1 MKHVIDIQDYGGNR
15 VARLLPAFR
24 IRFDENHVHTQLEQP
39 YCIIHCPKNFIV
51 NPDLDL
57 PFVQIPFSTFA
68 DNVRQL
74 LSQHNG
80 SMPLASF
87 PQCYTQSFESLIDH
101 NEGVPLE
108 HYISCIKD
116 IQIVTGQGVI
126 KKVQFCH
133 TPGVLFMPTPFD
145 TSNSK

>member
-1 MKHVIDIQDYGGNR
+1 MIWIRFQKPLHVSELYTMKHVIDIQDYGGNR

-24 IRFDENHVHTQLEQP
+24 LRFDENHVHVCHSQAIWFYSINLYSFQTQLEQP
-39 YCIIHCPKNFIV
+39 YCIIHCPKTFIV

-80 SMPLASF
+80 SMPLAR
-87 PQCYTQSFESLIDH
+87 
-101 NEGVPLE
+101 
-108 HYISCIKD
+108 
-116 IQIVTGQGVI
+116 
-126 KKVQFCH
+126 
-133 TPGVLFMPTPFD
+133 
-145 TSNSK
+145 